1 MGGGDSESAAEAHA
15 ACPFVRSPSHVT
27 LFLFAVVMPAKYIA
41 DGTGRDTDIRR
52 DPVECFGKNL
62 YKSEPRLITRMGN
75 AGCAI
80 PRQRAI
86 GVTADGCAIP
96 ALGGIRGGA
105 GFERPDRFI
114 RVPQAA
120 YPAVVNRFSTMK
132 EIVQDAYVGSVRVPP
147 ELAISGYQGFKP
159 RIPPGV
165 TEWDEVSGSMP
176 EH

>member
-1 MGGGDSESAAEAHA
+1 M
-15 ACPFVRSPSHVT
+15 
-27 LFLFAVVMPAKYIA
+27 
-41 DGTGRDTDIRR
+41 
-52 DPVECFGKNL
+52 
-62 YKSEPRLITRMGN
+62 
-75 AGCAI
+75 
-80 PRQRAI
+80 
-86 GVTADGCAIP
+86 
-96 ALGGIRGGA
+96 GGIRGGA